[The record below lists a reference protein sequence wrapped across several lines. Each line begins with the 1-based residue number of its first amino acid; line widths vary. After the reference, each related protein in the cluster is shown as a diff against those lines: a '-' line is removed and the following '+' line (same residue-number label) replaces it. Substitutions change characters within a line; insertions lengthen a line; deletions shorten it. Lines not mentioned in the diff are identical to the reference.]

1 MREGFI
7 KDTTELVIKE
17 IQSVITIG
25 YLFLV
30 GIGMLFTYQRYEEF
44 GINIF
49 EYADVFDFLIAPFRD
64 LGIVGFTVATSLFVS
79 FFYFM
84 DIFVA
89 RRFPKT
95 YSKLSFHMD
104 QSPSYKWVRLG
115 GFAFMLITYIYFG
128 ADAYGSR
135 SARQALEQDPISIT
149 FTDGSQER
157 GFFLGKTQEVIFLQK
172 GKGKKASIHIY
183 PISTGVQE
191 IRWK

>member
-17 IQSVITIG
+17 IQSVITIA

-30 GIGMLFTYQRYEEF
+30 GIGMLFTYQRYKEF

-64 LGIVGFTVATSLFVS
+64 LSIVGFSLATILIVG
-79 FFYFM
+79 FFYVLDTFL
-84 DIFVA
+84 A
-89 RRFPKT
+89 RRFPKI
-95 YSKLSFHMD
+95 YSGLSFYMD

-115 GFAFMLITYIYFG
+115 SFAFMLVIYIYLG

-135 SARQALEQDPISIT
+135 SARKTLEQAPITIQ
-149 FTDGSQER
+149 FTDGSKAQ
-157 GFFLGKTQEVIFLQK
+157 GYFLGKTQEVIFLQK
-172 GKGKKASIHIY
+172 GKGKNASVHIY